1 MATSTIPAERTR
13 RAQAEQ
19 RCAQSAGED
28 QLLAAGVRHTSR
40 MHYPRLETGRLYLRE
55 LTLDDAPAVQVHFG
69 DPEVTE
75 LMDIDPCTDLETARE
90 IVAYHLHDTGVR
102 WGVFDRQTHALIG
115 TCGYHCWDEVS
126 AQAEIGYD
134 LSHAH
139 WGRGLMREAGR
150 GRVGVRVRHDGAIGG
165 LRDSGARE
173 CSLDPTAGAAGLRV
187 PSRPCRPR

>member
-1 MATSTIPAERTR
+1 
-13 RAQAEQ
+13 
-19 RCAQSAGED
+19 
-28 QLLAAGVRHTSR
+28 

-139 WGRGLMREAGR
+139 WGRGLMREAVEAVLAFGFDTMALS
-150 GRVGVRVRHDGAIGG
+150 VVCAIPERANARSIQLLERLGFEFRPD
-165 LRDSGARE
+165 LADPDDSPGITYI
-173 CSLDPTAGAAGLRV
+173 L
-187 PSRPCRPR
+187 SRPS